1 MINDLYFIINDCVE
15 GYSFEFLS
23 KNSNDE
29 EITSKIMSVFNG
41 VNNSLKNDDNF
52 NLTIEHDN
60 LFLHDKSLSNT
71 TLIGDLS
78 ALNIESLYDG
88 VFNPYFQS
96 YGGKISVFD
105 NLNDLR
111 EYLVEDL
118 SLNIIDCFKCEH
130 PDIELCEP
138 FSLDEDYSDEVDDL
152 ISLYFNTDNVSD
164 VLSHINKTLKKHDI
178 GLIDQK
184 TVYAF
189 MYPNLHNQTEI
200 NKTVSRRI

>member
-130 PDIELCEP
+130 PDIEFCEP

-164 VLSHINKTLKKHDI
+164 VLSHINNTLKKHDI

>member
-23 KNSNDE
+23 KKSNND

-41 VNNSLKNDDNF
+41 VNNSLKKDDVF
-52 NLTIEHDN
+52 NLTIERDN

-71 TLIGDLS
+71 TLIGELS
-78 ALNIESLYDG
+78 AQNIESLYDG

-96 YGGKISVFD
+96 FGGKISVFD
-105 NLNDLR
+105 NLKDLK

-130 PDIELCEP
+130 PDIELSDP
-138 FSLDEDYSDEVDDL
+138 FSLDEDYSDAVDDF

-164 VLSHINKTLKKHDI
+164 V
-178 GLIDQK
+178 
-184 TVYAF
+184 
-189 MYPNLHNQTEI
+189 
-200 NKTVSRRI
+200 